1 MASYDQIDGSVDVPV
16 PAGGMLTIPYP
27 AGRAAS
33 DYATSGALL
42 SIRAFGTIYQQDAS
56 DFGITYGLSAAV
68 ITLIDIPPIPI
79 KTRLRTLLPLK
90 ATAEGG
96 GALNAVDVSFTPAGN
111 LAAANV
117 QAALEELDAEKT
129 TAADVATQIASY
141 VAAQDVMAFK
151 GVINASANPNYPAA
165 DAGATYRISVA
176 GKIGGASGTNVE
188 AGDMLLC
195 LVDGTASGTQAGV
208 GANWSV
214 IQTNIDGAVVGPAS
228 SGSGNVPTFSGT
240 AGKTL
245 QDSGKAAPSGAFVGT
260 TDTQALTNKTIG
272 TVASTT
278 SAAGLNV
285 PPGTAP
291 TSPVNGDIWTTTLG
305 LFARIAGATVGP
317 FVAIVKAIGSELRT
331 GTDDAKF
338 LTAKS
343 LYDGSAAVASS
354 VTGATTLDFAAG
366 INFALTLTGNL
377 TLNVPSNMKD
387 GQSGVI
393 YFIQDATGSR
403 TIGVNASIKKFGTY
417 TLSTAAGAI
426 DRCGYFVRNGVLE
439 LTALEKGRDA

>member
-195 LVDGTASGTQAGV
+195 LVDGTASGTQAISYV
-208 GANWSV
+208 E
-214 IQTNIDGAVVGPAS
+214 
-228 SGSGNVPTFSGT
+228 TF
-240 AGKTL
+240 
-245 QDSGKAAPSGAFVGT
+245 
-260 TDTQALTNKTIG
+260 
-272 TVASTT
+272 
-278 SAAGLNV
+278 
-285 PPGTAP
+285 
-291 TSPVNGDIWTTTLG
+291 
-305 LFARIAGATVGP
+305 
-317 FVAIVKAIGSELRT
+317 
-331 GTDDAKF
+331 
-338 LTAKS
+338 
-343 LYDGSAAVASS
+343 
-354 VTGATTLDFAAG
+354 
-366 INFALTLTGNL
+366 
-377 TLNVPSNMKD
+377 
-387 GQSGVI
+387 
-393 YFIQDATGSR
+393 
-403 TIGVNASIKKFGTY
+403 
-417 TLSTAAGAI
+417 
-426 DRCGYFVRNGVLE
+426 
-439 LTALEKGRDA
+439 